1 MRCGIISQHCI
12 LITLAWE
19 QIYNILLVFDLKFK
33 NKSTTPHLDV
43 ENDTWNLYLRYPSPE
58 YPKSS
63 CLASTWLLIFTL
75 ALWNPLPLS
84 TCACHGFFTKLA
96 IMVTYEE

>member
-33 NKSTTPHLDV
+33 NKSGTPHLDV
-43 ENDTWNLYLRYPSPE
+43 ENDTWNLYLRYPSPK

-63 CLASTWLLIFTL
+63 CLASTWLLILHSLFGT
-75 ALWNPLPLS
+75 PYLS
-84 TCACHGFFTKLA
+84 PH
-96 IMVTYEE
+96 VPVVVSSQN